1 MLILIGYIHL
11 APSDVAAFSADVRA
25 ASAITRAEEG
35 CLFHSISLDDPQAGR
50 MLLVQRWL
58 DQACLDA
65 HLATAAATAFL
76 TRWQGRLAIDVQ
88 RYTATDGVALMH

>member
-11 APSDVAAFSADVRA
+11 AASDVAAFSADVRA
-25 ASAITRAEEG
+25 ASAITRAEKG
-35 CLFHSISLDDPQAGR
+35 CLFYRISLDDAQAGR

-65 HLATAAATAFL
+65 HLATAAAAAFL

-88 RYTATDGVALMH
+88 QFAVTDGAALMH